1 MPTQHGIYYQSQSG
15 GLCRLH
21 SLNGYFGK
29 ETITRQQFDNYI
41 LEYDAKYKKLYNFT
55 SSCESFDVVAS
66 DQKNIV
72 SHILKKYNV
81 YTKYYALNQIHGKNI
96 NEYIIKILKGDWFFI
111 YNESHIYGAR
121 RLNNKWYIVD
131 SMSGVRHTNINSI
144 NQKNIGFIVPVNI
157 KDEFYR
163 NLKLIKNI
171 LSENNQK
178 EITLDVIKKHLEQK
192 NKEKLILGDLEIP
205 LNLCMD
211 ILDANLIQT
220 NNKNEKTNYFS
231 EIQKHVNNYNN
242 FLSQFTNGNYN
253 NLQLVLTVVPILHS
267 LTLLN
272 IN

>member
-1 MPTQHGIYYQSQSG
+1 MPTQHGIYYQPQIG

-41 LEYDAKYKKLYNFT
+41 LEYDTKYKKLYNFT

-72 SHILKKYNV
+72 SHILKKHNV
-81 YTKYYALNQIHGKNI
+81 YTKYYALNQIHGKYI
-96 NEYIIKILKGDWFFI
+96 NEYIINILKGDWFFI
-111 YNESHIYGAR
+111 YNESHIYGVR

-131 SMSGVRHTNINSI
+131 SMSGVRPININSI

-163 NLKLIKNI
+163 NIKLIKDI

-178 EITLDVIKKHLEQK
+178 EITKEIIKTHLEQK
-192 NKEKLILGDLEIP
+192 NKEKLILGELEIP
-205 LNLCMD
+205 LSICMD
-211 ILDANLIQT
+211 ILDTNLIRT
-220 NNKNEKTNYFS
+220 NNKNGKTNCFS
-231 EIQKHVNNYNN
+231 EIQKYVNKYNI

-253 NLQLVLTVVPILHS
+253 NLQLVLTVTPILHALSS
-267 LTLLN
+267 LN
-272 IN
+272 FN

>member
-1 MPTQHGIYYQSQSG
+1 MPTQNGIYYQSQSG

-29 ETITRQQFDNYI
+29 ETISRQQFDNYI
-41 LEYDAKYKKLYNFT
+41 LEYDDKYKKLYNFT
-55 SSCESFDVVAS
+55 SSCESFDAVAS

-72 SHILKKYNV
+72 SYILKKYNV
-81 YTKYYALNQIHGKNI
+81 YTKYYAMNQIHGKNI

-121 RLNNKWYIVD
+121 ILNNKWYIVD
-131 SMSGVRHTNINSI
+131 SMRGVLSTNINSI

-163 NLKLIKNI
+163 NIKLIKNI

-178 EITLDVIKKHLEQK
+178 EITLDVIKLYLERK

-205 LNLCMD
+205 LNLCID
-211 ILDANLIQT
+211 ILDTNLIQT
-220 NNKNEKTNYFS
+220 SNKNENNNYFS

-253 NLQLVLTVVPILHS
+253 NLQLVLSMVPILHS
-267 LTLLN
+267 LSLLN